1 VVVQQVKSSV
11 SHIRKQG
18 RARDDGGAQGQEAS
32 VHADGAVGF
41 QPTRAEHRSGSGS
54 LLHVDRLRTETPAT
68 SSTLA
73 ERATQK

>member
-1 VVVQQVKSSV
+1 V
-11 SHIRKQG
+11 
-18 RARDDGGAQGQEAS
+18 GQP
-32 VHADGAVGF
+32 
-41 QPTRAEHRSGSGS
+41 PTRAEHRSGSGS